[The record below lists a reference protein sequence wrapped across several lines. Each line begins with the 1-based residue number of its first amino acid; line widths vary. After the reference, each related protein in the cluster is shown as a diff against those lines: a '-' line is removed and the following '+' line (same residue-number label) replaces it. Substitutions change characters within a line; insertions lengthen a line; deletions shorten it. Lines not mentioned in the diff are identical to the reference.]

1 MSAKSKNSPRTTA
14 GAADRAFDPAILD
27 RARNVAARYQVI
39 LRNEE
44 GHWFG
49 RGVELPDAHEDGTTP
64 DECVAKCREMFVT
77 VVAYML
83 EQGQVP
89 PASADDAKRT
99 VQLNVRFTPTEKFVL
114 EAAARRSGLGISDYV
129 RDKALS
135 RG

>member
-1 MSAKSKNSPRTTA
+1 MSAKSKSSRKS
-14 GAADRAFDPAILD
+14 GAVDRPFDPAILD
-27 RARNVAARYQVI
+27 RARKIASRYRVV
-39 LRNEE
+39 LRQED

-49 RGVELPDAHEDGTTP
+49 HGVELPDAHEDGMTP
-64 DECVAKCREMFVT
+64 DACVDKCREMFGT

-89 PASADDAKRT
+89 PAPADEAKRT

-114 EAAARRSGLGISDYV
+114 ESAARRSGLGISDYV